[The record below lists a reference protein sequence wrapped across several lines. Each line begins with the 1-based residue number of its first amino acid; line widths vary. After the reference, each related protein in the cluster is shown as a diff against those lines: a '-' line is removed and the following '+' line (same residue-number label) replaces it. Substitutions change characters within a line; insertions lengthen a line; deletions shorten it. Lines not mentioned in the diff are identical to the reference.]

1 MRRESKSRGHS
12 AKNYFDRVRVKDV
25 FMQKAKTGW
34 SPYYQFSHTLAFVVA
49 LLCALRSSHGN
60 VGELFGA
67 LLVNGFIC
75 ALLPYAIAGYRKT
88 RSQHIYQWQ
97 LFTTVVV
104 GSIIVIGTS
113 FFST

>member
-1 MRRESKSRGHS
+1 MFLPCPSRLCCKPLLLAG
-12 AKNYFDRVRVKDV
+12 AV
-25 FMQKAKTGW
+25 A
-34 SPYYQFSHTLAFVVA
+34 LAFVVA